1 MTVDLIC
8 WAALQYGQYAGR
20 PACYAVNGGFQYGKK
35 KKDTYILETC
45 VDRCA
50 FSVAED
56 YLDLLQLKV
65 GRI

>member
-1 MTVDLIC
+1 MLEDQPFMLSMEGSNTV
-8 WAALQYGQYAGR
+8 
-20 PACYAVNGGFQYGKK
+20 KK

>member
-1 MTVDLIC
+1 MLEDQPVVLLIEVSNTVKK
-8 WAALQYGQYAGR
+8 R
-20 PACYAVNGGFQYGKK
+20 K